1 MEDLKGEGF
10 ENKQKSIIEYWKEH
24 GFITGHGSNLCESNM
39 FEMNEYL
46 MKYLVNNHADH
57 ESIGFACDPNYHDP
71 ENSFSPYMGP
81 FSILRRCLYG
91 KDTYEYVFEFGRN
104 FLSKYRNEQK
114 VLMLDFI
121 DMHEG
126 TAEVI
131 NYLDAPMAK
140 FLREI

>member
-1 MEDLKGEGF
+1 MSD
-10 ENKQKSIIEYWKEH
+10 Y
-24 GFITGHGSNLCESNM
+24 M
-39 FEMNEYL
+39 
-46 MKYLVNNHADH
+46 MKFLVNNHADH
-57 ESIGFACDPNYHDP
+57 ESIAFACDPNYHDP

-104 FLSKYRNEQK
+104 FLSKYKNEQK

-131 NYLDAPMAK
+131 NYLDKPMSK